1 MRVKTAFFS
10 SLAQIRFW
18 DRSCPIKGSFCS
30 ILIILAILDL
40 EEKEGVSMN
49 EFLAEEEMEKSEEK
63 NPMMLKLLKQRT
75 ILIYG
80 EITQDLAKAVT
91 EQLLYLSAINDEP
104 ITMFINSQGGHVESG
119 DTIHDVI
126 RFIKP
131 KVKMIGTG
139 WVASAGITIYL
150 AADKK
155 DRYSLPNTRYMIH
168 QPAGGVQGQSTEIQ
182 IEAKEI
188 LRMRKRVNKLIA
200 KATGQTLEKI
210 EKDTDRNFWL
220 SAEEAKDY
228 GIVGKI
234 VESDSAVK

>member
-1 MRVKTAFFS
+1 
-10 SLAQIRFW
+10 
-18 DRSCPIKGSFCS
+18 
-30 ILIILAILDL
+30 
-40 EEKEGVSMN
+40 MN
-49 EFLAEEEMEKSEEK
+49 DFLAEEELEKSEEK

-80 EITQDLAKAVT
+80 EINQDLAKSVT
-91 EQLLYLSAINDEP
+91 EQLLYLSAVSDDP

-131 KVKMIGTG
+131 TVKMIGTG

-200 KATGQTLEKI
+200 KATGQTLEQI

-234 VESDSAVK
+234 IESDSAVK

>member
-1 MRVKTAFFS
+1 
-10 SLAQIRFW
+10 
-18 DRSCPIKGSFCS
+18 
-30 ILIILAILDL
+30 
-40 EEKEGVSMN
+40 MN

>member
-1 MRVKTAFFS
+1 
-10 SLAQIRFW
+10 
-18 DRSCPIKGSFCS
+18 
-30 ILIILAILDL
+30 
-40 EEKEGVSMN
+40 MN
-49 EFLAEEEMEKSEEK
+49 EFLAEEELEKSEEK

-80 EITQDLAKAVT
+80 EINQDLAKSVT
-91 EQLLYLSAINDEP
+91 EQLLYLSAVSDDP

-119 DTIHDVI
+119 DTIHDII

-200 KATGQTLEKI
+200 KATGQTLEQI

-234 VESDSAVK
+234 IESDSAVK

>member
-1 MRVKTAFFS
+1 MNHLFAEGDTPK
-10 SLAQIRFW
+10 
-18 DRSCPIKGSFCS
+18 P
-30 ILIILAILDL
+30 
-40 EEKEGVSMN
+40 EEQ
-49 EFLAEEEMEKSEEK
+49 
-63 NPMMLKLLKQRT
+63 NPMLLKLLKQRT

-80 EITQDLAKAVT
+80 EITQELAKTVT
-91 EQLLYLSAINDEP
+91 EQLLYLSSASEEP

-126 RFIKP
+126 KFIKP
-131 KVKMIGTG
+131 KVKVIGTG

-228 GIVGKI
+228 GIVNKI
-234 VESDSAVK
+234 VESESAVK